1 MAYGSE
7 AFAKS
12 LGFCI
17 VSVDGV
23 SDNRTSNLR
32 SHGRKLGDIFP
43 RGLSFPFRGG
53 CVCIYIYEYS
63 PVNQHSYGKWPSY
76 RWFTYL
82 KWWFSAFALNERWP
96 QREGS
101 LGYSHVGMD
110 GRFSNNHWK
119 AKLERQL
126 RGPAARYPE
135 QDLQMVNS
143 CKLHIELLPSGKLR

>member
-1 MAYGSE
+1 MGSEVPILRQPPQKKSKKNHWDEKPWLKMAYGSE

-53 CVCIYIYEYS
+53 CVYIYIYLYEYS

-76 RWFTYL
+76 R
-82 KWWFSAFALNERWP
+82 
-96 QREGS
+96 
-101 LGYSHVGMD
+101 
-110 GRFSNNHWK
+110 
-119 AKLERQL
+119 
-126 RGPAARYPE
+126 
-135 QDLQMVNS
+135 
-143 CKLHIELLPSGKLR
+143 

>member
-1 MAYGSE
+1 MAQKLLQNPWDFALSQWMGSLTTE
-7 AFAKS
+7 LRICGAMAESWVIFS
-12 LGFCI
+12 QGDCH
-17 VSVDGV
+17 SHSEGV
-23 SDNRTSNLR
+23 V
-32 SHGRKLGDIFP
+32 
-43 RGLSFPFRGG
+43 
-53 CVCIYIYEYS
+53 CVYIYEYS